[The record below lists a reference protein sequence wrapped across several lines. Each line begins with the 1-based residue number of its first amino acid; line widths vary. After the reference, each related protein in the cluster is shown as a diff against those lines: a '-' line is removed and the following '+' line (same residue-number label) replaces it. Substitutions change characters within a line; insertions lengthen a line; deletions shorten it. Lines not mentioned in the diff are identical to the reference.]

1 MIGGHLIPINSK
13 ISSPKHVLQSKSNQ
27 RIGFPAPAS
36 LTFFGLPSADN
47 HNEGA
52 PQIPIPIPTFAFG
65 WSIMHFV
72 RDLCLSVECM
82 HHDIRYRHAGGD
94 PLIVGRWFDRPTD
107 TPTDG
112 ILGHGHDAYQ
122 TCRSLV
128 WLFVDVRPGFF
139 CWCVSLRWSS
149 IWVPTLVFVCV

>member
-1 MIGGHLIPINSK
+1 
-13 ISSPKHVLQSKSNQ
+13 
-27 RIGFPAPAS
+27 
-36 LTFFGLPSADN
+36 
-47 HNEGA
+47 
-52 PQIPIPIPTFAFG
+52 
-65 WSIMHFV
+65 
-72 RDLCLSVECM
+72 M

-112 ILGHGHDAYQ
+112 ILGHGQDAYQ

-139 CWCVSLRWSS
+139 LLVCFTSLVQYLGTYISFCLCLRRVLFPYFGRLVGWSVDA
-149 IWVPTLVFVCV
+149 IVWT